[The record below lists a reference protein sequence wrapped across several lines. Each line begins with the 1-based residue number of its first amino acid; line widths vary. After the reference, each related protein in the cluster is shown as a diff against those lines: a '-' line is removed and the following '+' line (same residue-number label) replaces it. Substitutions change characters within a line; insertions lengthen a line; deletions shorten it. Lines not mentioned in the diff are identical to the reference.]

1 MNPEAEALA
10 AFHRWADTRRQPRGI
25 ARIAAFL
32 VRLWGTYLLLWISS
46 GCIALA
52 RIVAPVP

>member
-10 AFHRWADTRRQPRGI
+10 AFHRWADTRRRRSWHLAFFAGYV
-25 ARIAAFL
+25 AAVVL
-32 VRLWGTYLLLWISS
+32 MAISS

-52 RIVAPVP
+52 RWLLPA